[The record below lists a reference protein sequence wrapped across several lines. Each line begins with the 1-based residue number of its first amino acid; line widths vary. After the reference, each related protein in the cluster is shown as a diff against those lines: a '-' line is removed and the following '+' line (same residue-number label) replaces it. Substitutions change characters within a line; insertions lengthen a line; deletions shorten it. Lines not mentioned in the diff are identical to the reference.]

1 MYKLAHTLSQNARTH
16 LFTKCILKLDGVIS
30 CHANGI
36 STVGRVATNSLHHN
50 HASHNQIQ
58 HQCSEKFDVCVY
70 QIPPSQRENPESSPT
85 LLQLRLC
92 KSPPSKF
99 YNFITI
105 PNDLRGVSDCFRS
118 VLYLE
123 DSSFRREDSC
133 IHIILVA
140 LGKRNDMSY
149 SWSAHLCRT
158 IPWEKKWKLKTRSV
172 GSFTS
177 KNGRI

>member
-1 MYKLAHTLSQNARTH
+1 MVISCKEKINPQRTSASVACELMYKLAHTLSQNARTH

-92 KSPPSKF
+92 KSLPSKF

-133 IHIILVA
+133 IHIIL
-140 LGKRNDMSY
+140 K
-149 SWSAHLCRT
+149 
-158 IPWEKKWKLKTRSV
+158 I
-172 GSFTS
+172 
-177 KNGRI
+177 